1 MGGLVSN
8 MKTVCTLALLW
19 VLAVLV
25 LPGAVAAED
34 AAAQP
39 VRIAVVNVDT
49 LLSKS
54 PQAQAA
60 GSKLKADFLARQ
72 EKLTT
77 EQKAIQQLDTELTS
91 LEEAGT
97 LTEEEQVKRQRE
109 LRDRQRNHSREMDD
123 FREEVRIARDQT
135 IDALQA
141 DIIQAIGEVRER
153 EQIDLVL
160 RESDYIVAS
169 DRIDITAKVMQ
180 YLEQRFQQQAA
191 SPASGK
197 QE

>member
-1 MGGLVSN
+1 MRSVVRKA
-8 MKTVCTLALLW
+8 KTGCMAVLLGVLALP
-19 VLAVLV
+19 V
-25 LPGAVAAED
+25 VADD
-34 AAAQP
+34 AATQP
-39 VRIAVVNVDT
+39 VRIAVVNVDA

-60 GSKLKADFLARQ
+60 DAKLKADFLSRQ
-72 EKLTT
+72 EKLAT
-77 EQKAIQQLDTELTS
+77 EQKAIQQLDTELAS
-91 LEEAGT
+91 LEEVGT

-109 LRDRQRNHSREMDD
+109 LRDRQRTHSREMDD

-135 IDALQA
+135 IGALQA
-141 DIIQAIGEVRER
+141 DILNAIGEVRER

-180 YLEQRFQQQAA
+180 YLEQRFRQQA
-191 SPASGK
+191 STPASGK